1 MFDKSTN
8 RVIVLGL
15 ARSGRAVARL
25 LLEQG
30 FEVVVTDQQ
39 YPDKMDAEVEELS
52 DLGAAFV
59 FGGHPL
65 ELLDGPVKFL
75 VKNPGIPYRVP
86 FLVAAMEQGIPI
98 YTEIEIASWYFQG
111 RLAAITGSNGK
122 TTTTTLVGEMLAAE
136 GRDPIVAG
144 NIGTAFS
151 GVVTRVEVDRPVVLE
166 VSSFQLQGTERFH
179 PHVAA
184 ILNLYSAHLDYH
196 GDFESY
202 MNAKWKVFAN
212 QTEADYAVL
221 NYEDE
226 RLQKRADEV
235 AAQVLWFSTQQLP
248 ASAKGVCV
256 ESGDIVMHF
265 NGERTVLLPVNEVA
279 LPGHHNLQNALAAI
293 AVSWLL
299 GARADAIR
307 KVLQRFQGVEHRLE
321 FVRTV
326 QGVAYYNDSK
336 STNPTAALQALRS
349 LKQPIVWI
357 AGGLD
362 RKDDYIILHDVLRE
376 RVKAA
381 VLYGQ
386 TADDLAQVCAHCH
399 VPAIDRV
406 TNLGDAVTRA
416 KELANKGD
424 AVLLSPACA
433 SWDMFASFEER
444 GRMFKEVVHRL

>member
-1 MFDKSTN
+1 MFDKSAN
-8 RVIVLGL
+8 RVIVMGL

-25 LLEQG
+25 LLQQG
-30 FEVVVTDQQ
+30 FEVVVNDQK
-39 YPDKMDAEVEELS
+39 YPDEMDAEVQELS

-65 ELLDGPVKFL
+65 ELLKGPVKFL

-86 FLVAAMEQGIPI
+86 LLVAAMEQGIPI
-98 YTEIEIASWYFQG
+98 YTEIEVASWFFHG
-111 RLAAITGSNGK
+111 PLVAITGSNGK
-122 TTTTTLVGEMLAAE
+122 TTTTTLVGEMLKAQAMN
-136 GRDPIVAG
+136 PIVAG

-151 GVVTRVEVDRPVVLE
+151 AVVSSTDGNHPVVLE
-166 VSSFQLQGTERFH
+166 VSSFQLLGTEKFH
-179 PHVAA
+179 PYVAA

-212 QTEADYAVL
+212 QTKTDFAVL
-221 NYEDE
+221 NYDDE
-226 RLQKRADEV
+226 RLRARAHEV
-235 AAQVLWFSTQQLP
+235 VSQLFWFTTGQLP
-248 ASAKGVCV
+248 TSGQGVCV
-256 ESGDIVMHF
+256 EAGQIVVYF
-265 NGERTVLLPVNEVA
+265 EDERTEVMRVEDLA
-279 LPGHHNLQNALAAI
+279 LPGQHNLQNAIAAT

-299 GARADAIR
+299 GARVDAVEQ
-307 KVLQRFQGVEHRLE
+307 VLKSFRGVEHRLE
-321 FVRTV
+321 FVATV
-326 QGVAYYNDSK
+326 RGAAYYNDSK

-362 RKDDYIILHDVLRE
+362 RKDDYSVLGDVLRE

-381 VLYGQ
+381 VLYGE
-386 TADDLAQVCAHCH
+386 TADDLTQFCARCDVSH
-399 VPAIDRV
+399 IDRV
-406 TNLGDAVTRA
+406 ANLTEAVTRA
-416 KELANKGD
+416 AQLAQAGD

-444 GRMFKEVVHRL
+444 GRMFKDVVHRL